1 MGRDFGELPSAA
13 GGKVPQGMSG
23 IRLLSYICD
32 GRVGDRTPESSE
44 NAVRVIEEGVDA
56 VVGQGTG
63 MDGGP
68 WYLGSDEVLRPRP
81 KDIGPLIVA
90 AKRTNTPFIFS
101 MGGHAGADVHLQ
113 PYLDAVEGIARDAGI
128 KLKIAKISGEVDPE
142 YVKKRIREGA
152 QVERTM
158 ETPRLRE
165 LLTEE
170 DVDNSVRIQA
180 QMGPEPIVKALAAEP
195 DIDGVITGRAL
206 DVGVMMALP
215 LIKGISRDI
224 AAHAGKIIECA
235 SMIAEPT
242 NAWEAMVAEIEEDSF
257 MVRPANE
264 KYKCTVRSVSA
275 HSLYE
280 RENPFEERNPGGVL
294 DVGSASY
301 EQVDE
306 RTVRA
311 SGGIWRDVPYKV
323 KIEGAQQIG
332 YQATVI
338 GGLRDPRSV
347 EHADVLMDAAR
358 DTIAQVCDHDE
369 RVSVAFHVYGR
380 NAVLGDSDP
389 LTDRPLPTELG
400 ICMIVTAPTQEQA
413 SDLATTGRLRLN
425 LTDFPGRRS
434 TASNFAQPHQRLDIP
449 LGPAYVFNIWHLLPL
464 EDPTEPFPYEVI
476 EMG

>member
-1 MGRDFGELPSAA
+1 M
-13 GGKVPQGMSG
+13 
-23 IRLLSYICD
+23 LSFICD
-32 GRVGDRTPESSE
+32 GRLGDRLPESSE
-44 NAVRVIEEGVDA
+44 AAVKVIEEGVDV

-68 WYLGSDEVLRPRP
+68 WYLGTDTVLRPRP
-81 KDIGPLIVA
+81 KDIGPVIAA
-90 AKRTNTPFIFS
+90 AKRTGTPFVFS

-113 PYLDAVEGIARDAGI
+113 PYLDAVEQIAKDYGI
-128 KLKIAKISGEVDPE
+128 KLKIAKISGEIDPE
-142 YVKKRIREGA
+142 YLKGKIREG
-152 QVERTM
+152 VEIERTM

-165 LLTEE
+165 FLTEE
-170 DVDNSVRIQA
+170 DVDNSVRIQS
-180 QMGPEPIVKALAAEP
+180 QMGPEPIMRALESED

-206 DVGVMMALP
+206 DVGVMMSVP
-215 LIKGISRDI
+215 LMRGIGRGT
-224 AAHAGKIIECA
+224 AAHVGKIIECA

-242 NAWEAMVAEIEEDSF
+242 NAWEGMFADVEPDSF
-257 MVRPANE
+257 MVRPAND

-311 SGGIWRDVPYKV
+311 SGGIWNDVPYKV
-323 KIEGAQQIG
+323 KLEGAQMIG
-332 YQATVI
+332 YQATLL

-347 EHADVLMDAAR
+347 EHADVLIEAAR
-358 DTIAQVCDHDE
+358 STIEKVSGGDPN
-369 RVSVAFHVYGR
+369 VSVAFHVYGQ
-380 NAVLGDSDP
+380 NAVLGDSEPLVDP
-389 LTDRPLPTELG
+389 PTPHELG
-400 ICMIVTAPTQEQA
+400 ICMIVTAPTQQQA
-413 SDLATTGRLRLN
+413 DELCTTGRLRLN

-434 TASNFAQPHQRLDIP
+434 TASNFAQPHQQLDIP

-464 EDPTEPFPYEVI
+464 EDPCEPFPYEVI

>member
-1 MGRDFGELPSAA
+1 MA
-13 GGKVPQGMSG
+13 G
-23 IRLLSYICD
+23 IRVLSYICD

-44 NAVRVIEEGVDA
+44 NAVRVIEEGVDV

-68 WYLGSDEVLRPRP
+68 WYLGSDEVLSPRP

-142 YVKKRIREGA
+142 YVKARIRDGVQIGRE
-152 QVERTM
+152 M
-158 ETPRLRE
+158 ETPRLSE
-165 LLTEE
+165 FLSVE

-180 QMGPEPIVKALAAEP
+180 QMGPEPIMKALESEP

-206 DVGVMMALP
+206 DVGIMMALP
-215 LIKGISRDI
+215 LVRGVKRDI
-224 AAHAGKIIECA
+224 AAHVGKIIECA

-242 NAWEAMVAEIEEDSF
+242 NAWEAMLAEIEEDSF

-264 KYKCTVRSVSA
+264 KYRCTVRSVSA

-301 EQVDE
+301 EQVDD

-311 SGGIWRDVPYKV
+311 SGGIWRDVPYTV

-332 YQATVI
+332 FQSTVI

-347 EHADVLMDAAR
+347 EHADILMDAAR
-358 DTIAQVCDHDE
+358 NAIAEVSGHDE
-369 RVSVAFHVYGR
+369 DVSVAFHVYGR
-380 NAVLGDSDP
+380 DAVLGDSDP
-389 LTDRPLPTELG
+389 FVDRPLPPELG
-400 ICMIVTAPTQEQA
+400 IVMIVTAPTQELA
-413 SDLATTGRLRLN
+413 DSLATTGRLRLN

-449 LGPAYVFNIWHLLPL
+449 LGPAYVFNIWHLMPL
-464 EDPTEPFPYEVI
+464 DDPCEPFPYEII